1 MPQNDWEKAQE
12 IHHFYKKVQEQLL
25 NIVVN
30 NFDVPL
36 AIFVNERNNRDMDYL
51 NDSDEDG
58 SHTSI
63 PDTNAKQ
70 QVINA

>member
-1 MPQNDWEKAQE
+1 M
-12 IHHFYKKVQEQLL
+12 
-25 NIVVN
+25 
-30 NFDVPL
+30 PL